1 MKIQSN
7 MSFAG
12 QLMSTMHPN
21 NVIEL
26 ASINAAIRPAGASYR
41 DDLVHRVP
49 HHSSNPAVDEM
60 LKETGSF
67 MVYQENIMEFLVK
80 FCGFSGS
87 ESDTIRRDV
96 GRLVPFIL
104 EII

>member
-1 MKIQSN
+1 
-7 MSFAG
+7 
-12 QLMSTMHPN
+12 MSTMHPN

-96 GRLVPFIL
+96 GRFVPFIL